1 MTNHSELIARFLD
14 LQAKYP
20 TQSMAP
26 KPLLDEEAALTEGR
40 FSATLPLTRLRS
52 LLPLSLNRS
61 ASPDSRPL
69 PITSADRRAA
79 SRVGASLDQDEYL
92 SEKVTEQQESGTGL
106 PDPVAKEETVLYLAY
121 GSNLASETFRGVRN
135 IKPLSQIAVLV
146 PELRLTFD
154 LPGLPYEEPCFAGT
168 RYRDP
173 NAGEQDVVSAD
184 DDSLM
189 DGEYMSEKEP
199 LIMETREVRSADL
212 HRNRWHKPL
221 VGVVYEVT
229 LADYAIIIATEGG
242 GSGYLDVVVD
252 CHAFP
257 DSYKPTDPVPNHPDT
272 PPFKAHTL
280 LSPAA
285 DEALRKI
292 HASKTGH
299 LPLTHTLRIAPHLRP
314 DWEYAQ
320 ASARYLNLLITGAA
334 EHDLPLSYQQYLAQ
348 IRPYRITTTRQ
359 KVGKGFFLVVW
370 APLILSLLALSKIF
384 AGPDGRSP
392 PWLVTLGNVLLAAMW
407 NSYDYVYKPVFGDGE
422 RTLEDTPPL

>member
-1 MTNHSELIARFLD
+1 
-14 LQAKYP
+14 
-20 TQSMAP
+20 MAS
-26 KPLLDEEAALTEGR
+26 KPLLDEEAALTSEGR
-40 FSATLPLTRLRS
+40 FSATSPLTRLRS
-52 LLPLSLNRS
+52 LLPLSLNRT
-61 ASPDSRPL
+61 ASPDSPSL
-69 PITSADRRAA
+69 PRTSADRRRA
-79 SRVGASLDQDEYL
+79 SSVAGALDQDEFL
-92 SEKVTEQQESGTGL
+92 SEKVTEQQESGTRL

-135 IKPLSQIAVLV
+135 IKPLSQVAVLV

-154 LPGLPYEEPCFAGT
+154 LPGIPYAEPCFAGT
-168 RYRDP
+168 QYRDP
-173 NAGEQDVVSAD
+173 DAGEQDVESAD

-189 DGEYMSEKEP
+189 DWEYMSEKEP

-242 GSGYLDVVVD
+242 GRGYRDVVVD
-252 CHAFP
+252 CHAFS

-285 DEALRKI
+285 DEALRKM
-292 HASKTGH
+292 HATKSGH
-299 LPLTHTLRIAPHLRP
+299 LPLAHTPRSTTWLLGDTGPHLRL
-314 DWEYAQ
+314 DGEYAQ
-320 ASARYLNLLITGAA
+320 PSARYLNLLITGAA

-359 KVGKGFFLVVW
+359 KIGKGVFLVVW
-370 APLILSLLALSKIF
+370 APPILSLLALGKIF

-392 PWLVTLGNVLLAAMW
+392 PWLVTLGNVLFAAMW